1 MTISPIKTGAALAAL
16 LLAPGLALAQ
26 SDAPIQ
32 LTPHVDEVLV
42 SPNAAPQP
50 SPPAKGPV
58 QVIPSPAA
66 AAPQATPAPLPA
78 AAGAFPTMTP
88 ANTAIT
94 VQPLAAVSVDSTGLL
109 TNSNGGFGT
118 DLWAG
123 VSMATVQAALPLLP
137 AAPTARAERDLERR
151 LLLSV
156 AQAPSGPSG
165 GGAPLLAL
173 RAEKLWSMGAVDD
186 LDAFLKGVSL
196 QAYTPPLRHLA
207 SDAALL
213 AGDTATACAQASALR
228 GQGDD
233 TYAAMVSVYCQFV
246 GGKASEAS
254 LTEDVLREQKVKD
267 PAFFIAADA
276 LGGIAPGRLTAFD
289 TLTPLDLALA
299 RAAKLPLPEAAAGT
313 PSPAVLAALAKTA
326 GATPDARLIAA
337 EKAEMAGALDIATL
351 RQIYDA
357 TPFTSQELALPLGPD
372 KGPRGRALSYHT
384 AIQPGLSPAAK
395 IQVIGKALAA
405 AGDASPLYV
414 MTARVYADV
423 LAGLQPAPELTGF
436 AYTAARALL
445 AAGRADAAKPWLTA
459 LRAQGNVPQAMQAVA
474 GLWPLL
480 RMAVAED
487 GQPLPAAAL
496 DAWRLARADQADA
509 VSQRRAA
516 VAYSLLAALG
526 ETVPSQA
533 WLPLLNAPAATAATA
548 TLPHPALLQELRS
561 SAAARQVGGTVLF
574 ALASPGDTG
583 LDQADP
589 SLLYQVVAALRQ
601 AGLDKDARA
610 LAVDA
615 AIANG
620 V

>member
-1 MTISPIKTGAALAAL
+1 MTISPIKSPPALGAALVAL

-26 SDAPIQ
+26 TDAPIQ

-50 SPPAKGPV
+50 APPAKGPV
-58 QVIPSPAA
+58 QVIQSPAA
-66 AAPQATPAPLPA
+66 RPAPAPA
-78 AAGAFPTMTP
+78 PAGGSGAFPTMTP

-94 VQPLAAVSVDSTGLL
+94 VQPLAAVSVDATGTL
-109 TNSNGGFGT
+109 TNGNGGFGT

-123 VSMATVQAALPLLP
+123 VGMATVQAVLPLLP
-137 AAPTARAERDLERR
+137 AAPGARAERSLERR

-156 AQAPSGPSG
+156 AQAPSGPAG

-186 LDAFLKGVSL
+186 LNAFLKGVSL
-196 QAYTPPLRHLA
+196 QAFTPPLRHLA
-207 SDAALL
+207 ADAALL

-233 TYAAMVSVYCQFV
+233 TYAAMVSVYCQFA

-289 TLTPLDLALA
+289 RLTPLDLALA
-299 RAAKLPLPEAAAGT
+299 RAAKLALPEAAAGT
-313 PSPAVLAALAKTA
+313 PVPALQAALAKTA
-326 GATPDARLIAA
+326 SASPDARLIAA
-337 EKAEMAGALDIATL
+337 EKAEMAGALDTATL

-357 TPFTSQELALPLGPD
+357 TSFTPQELALPLGPD

-384 AIQPGLSPAAK
+384 AIQPGLSAAAR
-395 IQVIGKALAA
+395 IEVIGKALAA
-405 AGDASPLYV
+405 AGDASPLYA
-414 MTARVYADV
+414 MTARLYADA
-423 LAGLQPAPELTGF
+423 LAAITPAPELTGF

-445 AAGRADAAKPWLTA
+445 AAGRPDAAKPWLTA
-459 LRAQGNVPQAMQAVA
+459 LRAQGNAPQAMQAVA

-496 DAWRLARADQADA
+496 EAWRLARADQADA
-509 VSQRRAA
+509 ASQRRAA

-526 ETVPSQA
+526 ESVPAQA
-533 WLPLLNAPAATAATA
+533 WLPLLNATAGTAAPA
-548 TLPHPALLQELRS
+548 RPALLQELHGA
-561 SAAARQVGGTVLF
+561 AAARQVGGTVLF
-574 ALASPGDTG
+574 ALAALGDTG

-589 SLLYQVVAALRQ
+589 SLLYQVVAALKQ